1 MHVCMYVCIYVCMYV
16 CIITPYMVGYKI
28 FGSLDEE
35 KCVEMN
41 KLCFIHFF
49 NSSRIGAEII
59 LYL

>member
-1 MHVCMYVCIYVCMYV
+1 MYIYIYV

-35 KCVEMN
+35 KFVEMN

-59 LYL
+59 LCL